1 MNKPSLQQISD
12 FGLALVEKEK
22 LTISKNK
29 EYFSIRKS
37 KRYSRYI
44 VIYVASIFYD
54 YSREEISDFFNISL
68 NVVSQYLNKVRNS
81 VSKQDLAEELHDS
94 LEILY
99 GNKKKITKDA
109 YISKILPIFA
119 NENNSGVR
127 SINDL
132 SKLEIWLINRL
143 YETAYK

>member
-1 MNKPSLQQISD
+1 M
-12 FGLALVEKEK
+12 ALVEKEK

-29 EYFSIRKS
+29 EYFSFRKS

-94 LEILY
+94 LEFLY
-99 GNKKKITKDA
+99 GNKK
-109 YISKILPIFA
+109 
-119 NENNSGVR
+119 ENNKR
-127 SINDL
+127 C
-132 SKLEIWLINRL
+132 L
-143 YETAYK
+143 YKQNIAYFCQ